1 MTDNEKMR
9 DCPTDGMTEAEKKAF
24 IRGFEM
30 CEQSIWW
37 GPMTNNWPY
46 RVEHGCTLPPAV
58 VAERKRRVA
67 ERPALLMLGEGC
79 DPVN

>member
-1 MTDNEKMR
+1 MR

-37 GPMTNNWPY
+37 GPMT
-46 RVEHGCTLPPAV
+46 VEHGCTLPPAV
-58 VAERKRRVA
+58 VAERKRIAA
-67 ERPALLMLGEGC
+67 ERPALLMLAEGC